1 VSQIGRLSG
10 LSKYNEPKKKLGT
23 VNLGNT
29 STYIDK
35 SLTEC
40 LPFLDVNGALT

>member
-1 VSQIGRLSG
+1 MDSLGVPFVKNSSVETLA
-10 LSKYNEPKKKLGT
+10 KKLGT
-23 VNLGNT
+23 VSFGNT

-40 LPFLDVNGALT
+40 LPFPST